1 MPMAEDFVTRWGLSM
16 TFGEA
21 LRTLRREANVSQR
34 ELADQVGLDFSYI
47 SKLENGRLPAPAAD
61 TVVKMCGALG
71 VESERLLSLTGKLP
85 TDVQE
90 SVGNSPAAQQFLRE
104 AQQLGVTEKE
114 WVQLRE
120 ELHRLR

>member
-1 MPMAEDFVTRWGLSM
+1 MPVAGIIVTGWGQSM

-21 LRTLRREANVSQR
+21 LRTLRREAHVSQR
-34 ELADQVGLDFSYI
+34 ELADRVGLDFSYI

-61 TVVKMCGALG
+61 TVVKMCVALG
-71 VESERLLSLTGKLP
+71 VESERLLSLSGKLP
-85 TDVQE
+85 TNVQE

-104 AQQLGVTEKE
+104 AQQLGVTEEE
-114 WVQLRE
+114 WLQLRE

>member
-1 MPMAEDFVTRWGLSM
+1 M

-21 LRTLRREANVSQR
+21 LRVLRHEANVSQR
-34 ELADQVGLDFSYI
+34 DLADRVGLDFSYI

-61 TVVKMCGALG
+61 TVVKLCDVLGA
-71 VESERLLSLTGKLP
+71 EPERLLSLTGKLP

-90 SVGNSPAAQQFLRE
+90 SVGNSQAAQQFLRD
-104 AQQLGVTEKE
+104 AHRLDITEQE
-114 WVQLRE
+114 WRQLRE